1 MNYLILIKMNKYG
14 FYLFFLL
21 AISFTKSEEID
32 EMDKLY
38 YNFTI
43 IAKGMTETT
52 EYKCSNTL
60 IAHKK
65 TLFPVTKAIINN
77 IFNQQELEKIMTAAA
92 LPILMIP
99 QIVENCNINSNYEF
113 VRKFLND
120 EGFIP
125 KVLSFIIQYNQLSN
139 ETALISF
146 GKKIKNETGI
156 SFK

>member
-1 MNYLILIKMNKYG
+1 MNKYG
-14 FYLFFLL
+14 FWLFFFL
-21 AISFTKSEEID
+21 AISFTKSEEIE
-32 EMDKLY
+32 EMEKI
-38 YNFTI
+38 YNDLTI

-52 EYKCSNTL
+52 EYKCSNIL

-65 TLFPVTKAIINN
+65 TLCPVTKAIINN

-92 LPILMIP
+92 LPLLMIP

-125 KVLSFIIQYNQLSN
+125 KVISFIFEYNQLSN